1 MSRSASLLG
10 NTVWIALT
18 VATCLYPCLPARDP
32 NGDVFALS
40 RFDFALIYLAS
51 PEALWLQWTAGLPMD
66 FWAVR
71 AGALATAIVWLFAFI
86 FAGVVC
92 LGKHHPFET
101 PSNHET
107 RSNESRLAF
116 WGMRLI
122 FGFTLFQAIC
132 FLLPWLPTSFFT
144 NVSVSLM
151 VAIPLVACLWRR
163 KLRRSQ
169 NHADP
174 SSDKALVDKAD
185 DRSMDQ
191 PWKRRVYGLATI
203 SCVLLATL
211 HITGSMVPSVDRQV
225 RNQKWVNTV
234 HFSEQFRAPHL
245 VQLSQDA
252 SFGREKQIGRIDPIA
267 FVSLTLMQKESR
279 NGLQKRDAKSQSLGV
294 SPTYTSLLASKLIHV
309 IVGIA
314 GFLIVWD
321 GVRDQYGRAV
331 ATMLLMLILSTPA
344 LLELGRL
351 GRIEWIATSQFAA
364 IITLLDRRRDDLGRK
379 HWFIVMILAIPLLE
393 WLMSLSSP
401 SSYPSKDHVSA
412 TLRFIGFSSLFTVP
426 WVSCWLIG
434 SFTQREAKQLGFIG
448 AGIGIFIAL
457 SWIGH
462 TPDRSWI
469 PALSLFVF
477 SAARGIKWLFENQ
490 FRSIG
495 LLGWCGVIVIS
506 LVNAAYWPTMDN
518 RILAPVEWLVREHW
532 SEYGETLEDMRS
544 RFPREFRKQ
553 LDDGNIAIDSRVLL
567 VGTHDDIDVP
577 VDCITVKPKANL
589 DQKSITNW
597 IQQFDITHVGIV
609 ANLDTIDGETT
620 GFDEASEQAC
630 RVILEQMVEQG
641 KLRKQSVS
649 LDCFDLTL
657 FKVQR

>member
-10 NTVWIALT
+10 NALWIALS

-40 RFDFALIYLAS
+40 RFDFALVYLAS

-101 PSNHET
+101 LSNHET

-174 SSDKALVDKAD
+174 SSDKAFVDKAD
-185 DRSMDQ
+185 DGSMDQ

-225 RNQKWVNTV
+225 RNQKWINTV
-234 HFSEQFRAPHL
+234 HSSEQFRAPHL
-245 VQLSQDA
+245 EQLSQDA

-267 FVSLTLMQKESR
+267 FVSLTLMQKESG

-351 GRIEWIATSQFAA
+351 GRIELIATSQFAA
-364 IITLLDRRRDDLGRK
+364 IITLLDRRRDDFGRK

-401 SSYPSKDHVSA
+401 SSYPSKDHMSA

-544 RFPREFRKQ
+544 RFPLEFRKQ

-609 ANLDTIDGETT
+609 ANPDTIDGETT